1 MKKILKL
8 SFLALLA
15 FPALVGCGGQQ
26 ESGNQAS
33 GVDAAAKKAISQI
46 GVYYGQYSGSEG
58 INLAGADLYQQFTV
72 DEYTFDLSYVV
83 APIGATYEAEYLKIE
98 GTKLVVEIPTFAELN
113 AYGSKK
119 ITYAA
124 YSLTATLK
132 HDGQEMAQK
141 GNWKIRINA
150 EDEKPVWQKISEARK
165 KTSGTVVTSGYVV
178 ALMNDKQDGEFSNGV
193 WIADGGDGMM
203 LYGGNLAAYFSSLH
217 IGTYVFVSGAAS
229 PYNGLFEVK
238 PSVIN
243 LTETP
248 REGVQQPVFTVTSE
262 AQLNAFTTDNC
273 SDPVTCENVT
283 ITTDVATLKDAAAST
298 AITIGL
304 KVGNTAI
311 SYFAN
316 KHTATADRQ
325 ALVDLLKANAGKTCT
340 VKSIMGYN
348 SGTFQI
354 SGAVLTAGGSLADN
368 FIFAD

>member
-8 SFLALLA
+8 TALALLA
-15 FPALVGCGGQQ
+15 FPALIGCGQQ
-26 ESGNQAS
+26 GGSGEKS

-46 GVYYGQYSGSEG
+46 GVYYGQYSGSDG
-58 INLAGADLYQQFTV
+58 INLAGADLYQKFTA
-72 DEYTFDLSYVV
+72 DGFEFDLSYAV
-83 APIGATYEAEYLKIE
+83 APIGGQYEIEYLKIE
-98 GTKLVVEIPTFAELN
+98 GDKLVVEIPTFAELN
-113 AYGSKK
+113 ADGSEK

-132 HDGQEMAQK
+132 HEGKEVNQK

-150 EDEKPVWQKISEARK
+150 EKVKPVWQKISEARK

-178 ALMNDKQDGEFSNGV
+178 AFMNHKQDGEFSNGV

-203 LYGGNLAAYFSSLH
+203 LYGGNLASYFSSLE
-217 IGTYVFVSGAAS
+217 IGTYIFVSGAAS

-238 PSVIN
+238 PSVIS
-243 LTETP
+243 LSESP
-248 REGVQQPVFTVTSE
+248 REGVQQPVFTVTTE

-273 SDPVTCENVT
+273 SDPVTFENVV
-283 ITTDVATLKDAAAST
+283 ITTDVSTLANAADSQ

-304 KVGNTAI
+304 KIGNTAI
-311 SYFAN
+311 SYYAN

-340 VKSIMGYN
+340 VKSVMGYN

-354 SGAVLTAGGSLADN
+354 SGAAITAGGTLADN